1 MHLPWVNQNTLPTA
15 WKQPCAPCGNA
26 GVKKML
32 TELFDVT
39 LHNANPDPAVLVFPA
54 THQDG
59 LSYMETAREHGLNV
73 VAASSEWDSEI
84 AREVGELVVLPYV
97 YDPEFPARF
106 LELLKLY
113 NINRVY
119 APVAAVHI
127 WLDHFISK
135 NNLQIQLVGGSPTHR
150 EMNRFAKLVSKVKF
164 YRAFIDQCSGGMSDL
179 SDLEIAAV
187 FRMTANIYGESN
199 EYKIAAMMAIFSSVP
214 KGDVI
219 EIGSLAGK
227 SAAVLTFLAR
237 RYNTGNILAIDPWQ
251 WKAGTQHDSPETVSV
266 HMADSW
272 DYDMLLKNFA
282 VNMIPIGLGS
292 FNYLQQ
298 ESAQGFELYRENP
311 SVVSHEFGQT
321 NYQGKIAIIH
331 IDGNHDY
338 AKVKLDCELWL
349 PLLTQGAWL
358 ILDDYLWIHG
368 DGPHRVG
375 DSLLELRENDI
386 ERAFICGKALF
397 IKFH

>member
-1 MHLPWVNQNTLPTA
+1 M
-15 WKQPCAPCGNA
+15 
-26 GVKKML
+26 
-32 TELFDVT
+32 FDVT

-59 LSYMETAREHGLNV
+59 LSFIETAREHGLNV

-84 AREVGELVVLPYV
+84 AKEVGELVALPYV
-97 YDPEFPARF
+97 YDPALPVRF
-106 LELLKLY
+106 LELLQLH

-119 APVAAVHI
+119 SPVAAVHI
-127 WLDHFISK
+127 WLDHFILK

-150 EMNRFAKLVSKVKF
+150 EMNRFAKLINKVKL
-164 YRAFIDQCSGGMSDL
+164 YRDFIDQCSGGVSDL
-179 SDLEIAAV
+179 GDLEIAAV
-187 FRMTANIYGESN
+187 FRMTANIYGDSN
-199 EYKIAAMMAIFSSVP
+199 EHKIAAMMAIFFSVP
-214 KGDVI
+214 NGDVI
-219 EIGSLAGK
+219 EIGALAGK
-227 SAAVLTFLAR
+227 SAALLTFLAR
-237 RYNTGNILAIDPWQ
+237 CYHTGNILAIDPWP
-251 WKAGTQHDSPETVSV
+251 WEAGTQHDSPATVSV

-272 DYDMLLKNFA
+272 NYEMLQNNFA
-282 VNMIPIGLGS
+282 VNMMPIGLGS

-298 ESAQGFELYRENP
+298 ESAQGFELYRENL
-311 SVVSHEFGQT
+311 SAVSHEFGKT

-338 AKVKLDCELWL
+338 AKVKLDCDLWL

-368 DGPHRVG
+368 AGPNRMG
-375 DSLLELRENDI
+375 DTLLEQRVDDI
-386 ERAFICGKALF
+386 ERAFVCGKALF

>member
-1 MHLPWVNQNTLPTA
+1 MPT
-15 WKQPCAPCGNA
+15 Q
-26 GVKKML
+26 
-32 TELFDVT
+32 LFDVT

-59 LSYMETAREHGLNV
+59 LSYIETAKELGLKV

-84 AREVGELVVLPYV
+84 AKEVGELVALPYV
-97 YDPEFPARF
+97 YDPAFPVRF
-106 LELLKLY
+106 LELLQLH

-127 WLDHFISK
+127 WLDHFISR

-150 EMNRFAKLVSKVKF
+150 EINRFAKLISKVKL
-164 YRAFIDQCSGGMSDL
+164 YRSFIDQCSGGVSDL
-179 SDLEIAAV
+179 GDLEIAAI

-199 EYKIAAMMAIFSSVP
+199 DHKIAAMMAIFSSAP
-214 KGDVI
+214 NGDVI
-219 EIGSLAGK
+219 EIGSLTGK
-227 SAAVLTFLAR
+227 SAAVLAFLAR
-237 RYNTGNILAIDPWQ
+237 RYHTGNVLAIDPWQ
-251 WKAGTQHDSPETVSV
+251 WEAGTQHDSPDTVSV
-266 HMADSW
+266 NMADSW
-272 DYDMLLKNFA
+272 NYEIIPRIFT
-282 VNMIPIGLGS
+282 VNMMPIGFGS

-298 ESAQGFELYRENP
+298 ESARGFDLYSKNP
-311 SVVSHEFGQT
+311 SVLSHEFGQT

-338 AKVKLDCELWL
+338 AKVKLDCDLWL
-349 PLLTQGAWL
+349 PLLIQGAWL

-368 DGPHRVG
+368 TGPHRMG
-375 DSLLELRENDI
+375 NILLEQHADDI
-386 ERAFICGKALF
+386 ERAFVCGKALF